1 MLICVYN
8 LFLKHFFL
16 KERFIYKL
24 SILSRIENNEED
36 AMSGSSEIPPQ
47 VQNLF
52 AQLQQLKVQIEAVG
66 RQKMQVDALL
76 KDAENALEEL
86 EKLDEQSVIYRAVG
100 ELLIKAERGVVKED
114 LSEKKETYDLRSKTL
129 ERQEER
135 VQKKY
140 QQLQQQ
146 LQEALGGAG
155 AGVTQTA
162 GA

>member
-1 MLICVYN
+1 
-8 LFLKHFFL
+8 
-16 KERFIYKL
+16 
-24 SILSRIENNEED
+24 
-36 AMSGSSEIPPQ
+36 MSGSSEIPPQ

-66 RQKMQVDALL
+66 RQKMHVEALL
-76 KDAENALEEL
+76 KDAGNALEEL

-100 ELLIKAERGVVKED
+100 ELMIKAERGVVKED

-146 LQEALGGAG
+146 LQEALGVAGAG